1 MWLQKVLARNR
12 VHGCLAVEKSK
23 RRILIH
29 PGEKS
34 INKLRNGETGESVQT
49 EHIAKLSPGDRD
61 QLLAGIVS
69 QA

>member
-1 MWLQKVLARNR
+1 MAVWQWRRAR
-12 VHGCLAVEKSK
+12 GESLS
-23 RRILIH
+23 H
-29 PGEKS
+29 PREKS

>member
-1 MWLQKVLARNR
+1 M
-12 VHGCLAVEKSK
+12 AVEKSK

-29 PGEKS
+29 PREKS